1 MILDEICDHT
11 REEVAAAKAKVP
23 LEDLKEAI
31 DGFPKPRDFRFAL
44 RKPGISLIAEVKNA
58 SPVKGRLRPDGDLS
72 PSELSALYEHA
83 CARAISVL
91 TDEKY
96 FAGSLDDLAIVRKTV
111 EIPCLRKDFVVD
123 SYQIYEARAWQADAI
138 LLIVRVLSD
147 EELKEFL
154 QLAHELGM
162 DALVETHTAEEVE
175 RALKADAHIIGI
187 NNRDLSTFEVDINT
201 TLELKKIVPGG
212 CVLVS
217 ESGIRTRE
225 EVQRLE
231 DSGIDAVLIGE
242 AIVTS
247 NNVRGT
253 INELLGNAG

>member
-1 MILDEICDHT
+1 MILDEICANK
-11 REEVAAAKAKVP
+11 REEVTAAKAKVS
-23 LEDLKEAI
+23 LDDLKETIKGLA
-31 DGFPKPRDFRFAL
+31 KPRDFRFAL
-44 RKPGISLIAEVKNA
+44 RKEGISLIAEVKKA
-58 SPVKGRLRPDGDLS
+58 SPTKGRLRPDGDLA

-83 CARAISVL
+83 GARAISVL

-96 FAGSLDDLAIVRKTV
+96 FAGSLDDLAVVRKTV

-123 SYQIYEARAWQADAI
+123 PYQIYEARAWKADAI

-154 QLAHELGM
+154 KLAHDLQM
-162 DALVETHTAEEVE
+162 AALVETHTAEEVE

-242 AIVTS
+242 VIVTS

-253 INELLGNAG
+253 INELLGNA